1 MQTPEL
7 PDDLALL
14 IRRPFE
20 VRTVEYKQS
29 MAWDEARFKIVKAA
43 LGFSN
48 IPDGG
53 RLIVGVSEGPRGV
66 YVAEG
71 MNERHFDSY
80 VQDNVNDFVNE
91 YADPSMSISV
101 HKGMVDGSR
110 YVVIAVPPFR
120 ELPTLCK
127 RDGGT
132 RELRRGAIYT
142 RSIHKPET
150 AEVRDQTEMREI
162 MDRATMLAVR
172 KMQRLYPEIFER
184 PESVSEILDR
194 ELGEFL

>member
-1 MQTPEL
+1 
-7 PDDLALL
+7 
-14 IRRPFE
+14 
-20 VRTVEYKQS
+20 

-53 RLIVGVSEGPRGV
+53 RLILGVREEPRGV
-66 YVAEG
+66 YVAES
-71 MNERHFDSY
+71 MDERHFDSY
-80 VQDNVNDFVNE
+80 VQDTVNDFINE
-91 YADPSMSISV
+91 YADPSMSVSV

-110 YVVIAVPPFR
+110 YVVIDVPPFR

-127 RDGGT
+127 RDGGASS
-132 RELRRGAIYT
+132 ELRRGAIYT
-142 RSIHKPET
+142 RSIHTPET

-162 MDRATMLAVR
+162 MDRATMLSVQ

-184 PESVSEILDR
+184 PESISEILDR